1 MTKHIL
7 VVDDEASLRDL
18 ACTCL
23 EDLGGWEVISAASG
37 QEALLQAETH
47 PLDAILLD
55 VSMPEM
61 DGLQC
66 YEKLKH
72 NPTTRPIPVV
82 LLTAKVLPDDRVR
95 FAQMK
100 IAGVITKPFDPI
112 LICDQMAAL
121 LNWDAEA

>member
-1 MTKHIL
+1 
-7 VVDDEASLRDL
+7 
-18 ACTCL
+18 
-23 EDLGGWEVISAASG
+23 
-37 QEALLQAETH
+37 
-47 PLDAILLD
+47 
-55 VSMPEM
+55 
-61 DGLQC
+61 
-66 YEKLKH
+66 
-72 NPTTRPIPVV
+72 VV